1 MKDETRGTFQLAI
14 MRRAHVRKSQKGLP
28 TGRSGE
34 RIHCKE
40 VRRVAIDV
48 TDAQK
53 PVFPQLLFHRDIPCE
68 VAWCRVQLAWQ
79 TAGCQRVRSANID
92 IGVGHGEPTLQ
103 ARCIER
109 RNHLSRVGCEV
120 SGKKRQQTVEQAN
133 ARPNYGLAL
142 IAWGISHTGAR
153 SHRRGPAICF
163 ARQTGPQI

>member
-1 MKDETRGTFQLAI
+1 TAPDVGDIYLIGSMKDETRGTFQLAI

-92 IGVGHGEPTLQ
+92 RKSTRLNSSHVAISYAVFCL
-103 ARCIER
+103 
-109 RNHLSRVGCEV
+109 
-120 SGKKRQQTVEQAN
+120 KKK
-133 ARPNYGLAL
+133 
-142 IAWGISHTGAR
+142 
-153 SHRRGPAICF
+153 
-163 ARQTGPQI
+163 